1 MVRGS
6 SVGRA
11 IVQRHPHQL
20 AMLEPWAILP
30 ELSPTPMVRV
40 CARWT

>member
-11 IVQRHPHQL
+11 IVQRHPEQL
-20 AMLEPWAILP
+20 AMLQPWEILP
-30 ELSPTPMVRV
+30 HLSPTPMV
-40 CARWT
+40 CYG